1 MSTGRYA
8 LLCLIAVL
16 LMADLVAIVYVW
28 RNRK

>member
-1 MSTGRYA
+1 MSTARYA
-8 LLCLIAVL
+8 YLCLIGVL